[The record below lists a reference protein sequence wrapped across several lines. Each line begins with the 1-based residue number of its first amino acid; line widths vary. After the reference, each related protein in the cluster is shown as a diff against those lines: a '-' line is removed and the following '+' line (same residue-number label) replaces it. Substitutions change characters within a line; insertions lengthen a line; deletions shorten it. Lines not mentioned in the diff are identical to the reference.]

1 MRKNATTKN
10 LLLFI
15 LPAFLA
21 LSFLSLPL
29 SADWGEEKK
38 EKAFCYFTNQDKG
51 QNEFYNDFGA
61 YFELDGIIAL
71 KEPDSMKRLKKYVP
85 ELVKPNC
92 LIGFNENYGYNLL
105 HSAYRSKHYEAW
117 KYLMSIPKNHP
128 KYKLE
133 DIGIN
138 ICSGRGTLLYQAY
151 EDEEKYFIG
160 SLNALRAKK
169 KSPEECD
176 EEK

>member
-10 LLLFI
+10 FLLFI

-21 LSFLSLPL
+21 LSFLSWPL
-29 SADWGEEKK
+29 SASWDDEKK
-38 EKAFCYFTNQDKG
+38 DKIFCNFNDKKGAEKKFRSN
-51 QNEFYNDFGA
+51 FGA
-61 YFELDGIIAL
+61 YFELDAIITL
-71 KEPDSMKRLKKYVP
+71 KRRDSVDELRKYVP
-85 ELVKPNC
+85 TFVDPNC
-92 LIGFNENYGYNLL
+92 LLGLNENYGYNLL
-105 HSAYRSKHYEAW
+105 HSAYRNKNYKAW

-138 ICSGRGTLLYQAY
+138 NCSAQGTLLYQAY
-151 EDEEKYFIG
+151 RDEEKYFIG
-160 SLNALRAKK
+160 SLNARGAKK